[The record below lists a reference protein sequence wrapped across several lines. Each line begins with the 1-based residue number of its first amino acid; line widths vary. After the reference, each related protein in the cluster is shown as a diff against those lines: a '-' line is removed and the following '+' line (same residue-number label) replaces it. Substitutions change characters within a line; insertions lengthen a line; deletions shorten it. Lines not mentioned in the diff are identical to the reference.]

1 MSVTSYKQTG
11 GHCQRNNLIIT
22 FHTQSVCVLNDG
34 YHFSTVCF
42 VGFSQKF
49 LDELHDHGQLHSMSA
64 WMEMY
69 PTLSS
74 DIRFANMLGQP
85 GRTQASHIHEPSAQK
100 HVDVTGR
107 QVHMTCTQE

>member
-1 MSVTSYKQTG
+1 MYIHISVAILNSY
-11 GHCQRNNLIIT
+11 LI
-22 FHTQSVCVLNDG
+22 VL
-34 YHFSTVCF
+34 
-42 VGFSQKF
+42 SQKF

-85 GRTQASHIHEPSAQK
+85 GRTAGHSTHGFTCPHELNTLKHI
-100 HVDVTGR
+100 DVTCK
-107 QVHMTCTQE
+107 QAYAAHDVNTL

>member
-1 MSVTSYKQTG
+1 M
-11 GHCQRNNLIIT
+11 CP
-22 FHTQSVCVLNDG
+22 
-34 YHFSTVCF
+34 
-42 VGFSQKF
+42 QKF

-85 GRTQASHIHEPSAQK
+85 GKTAGGGTRES
-100 HVDVTGR
+100 TG
-107 QVHMTCTQE
+107 HMSSMICSTWL

>member
-1 MSVTSYKQTG
+1 MYS
-11 GHCQRNNLIIT
+11 
-22 FHTQSVCVLNDG
+22 
-34 YHFSTVCF
+34 
-42 VGFSQKF
+42 SQKF

-85 GRTQASHIHEPSAQK
+85 GKAAGKQQHTWPHTSAWAERSAARGCDMQRK
-100 HVDVTGR
+100 
-107 QVHMTCTQE
+107 QHMT

>member
-1 MSVTSYKQTG
+1 MMMMKVKFNY
-11 GHCQRNNLIIT
+11 L
-22 FHTQSVCVLNDG
+22 LLL
-34 YHFSTVCF
+34 
-42 VGFSQKF
+42 QKF

-85 GRTQASHIHEPSAQK
+85 GRPPPPPPPTTFSLAVFHCLLLNIL
-100 HVDVTGR
+100 
-107 QVHMTCTQE
+107 